1 MTDALTQRINWAAES
16 LLDNETLTPELDDAA
31 GGASLTWATDLCRR
45 VALATVGL
53 DDQAAEAFM
62 AAKLA
67 AIRELI
73 RLVSRWA
80 ASYREMDA
88 GALANRLPRCGESS
102 LSQVIQLAGKIY
114 PDYQP
119 PLLEQQQAFLRQP
132 FPSELRD
139 WIVNLRRLVEG
150 ERNAQLP

>member
-16 LLDNETLTPELDDAA
+16 LLDNETLTPELEDAA
-31 GGASLTWATDLCRR
+31 AGASLTWATDLCRR
-45 VALATVGL
+45 VALATAGL
-53 DDQAAEAFM
+53 DDEAAEAFM
-62 AAKLA
+62 APKLA

-80 ASYREMDA
+80 ASYCEMDA
-88 GALANRLPRCGESS
+88 GGRESF
-102 LSQVIQLAGKIY
+102 LSQVIELAGKIY

-150 ERNAQLP
+150 DRNAQLP

>member
-16 LLDNETLTPELDDAA
+16 LLDNEALTPELEDAA
-31 GGASLTWATDLCRR
+31 GGAALTWATDLCRR
-45 VALATVGL
+45 VALATAGL
-53 DDQAAEAFM
+53 DDRAAEAFM
-62 AAKLA
+62 APKLA
-67 AIRELI
+67 GIRELI

-88 GALANRLPRCGESS
+88 GARESF
-102 LSQVIQLAGKIY
+102 LSQVIEGALKIY

-119 PLLEQQQAFLRQP
+119 PDKEQQQAFLREP
-132 FPSELRD
+132 FPADPRD

-150 ERNAQLP
+150 ERNAGLP